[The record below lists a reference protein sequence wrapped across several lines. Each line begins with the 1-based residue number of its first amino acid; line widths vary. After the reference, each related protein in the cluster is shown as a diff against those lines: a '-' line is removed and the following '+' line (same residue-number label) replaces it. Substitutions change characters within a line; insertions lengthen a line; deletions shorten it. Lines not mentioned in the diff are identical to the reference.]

1 MVVENLDYVSDGCFD
16 HVGVVRAGRFR
27 DIDAKVTI
35 EDERVEQFL
44 RDSEPPAH
52 DSWKLLDKVRN
63 AYATPYKNVVGNMYS
78 DVSTKARKL
87 LRAVLKGDKDRPDG
101 LAKLLVG
108 KPIGVDPPEGDP
120 KYRSQMSCSFDFT
133 TRRVSCVISVKRLG
147 AAKRK
152 RLPWIAKVGV
162 VAVGDQSSPHLHHV
176 SAVVAPVF
184 AAVANGT
191 ALNVGTYSVSVPG
204 DKDAFDVTLEVALGS
219 LSETVI
225 RRLRLDHTLNVKEI
239 K

>member
-1 MVVENLDYVSDGCFD
+1 
-16 HVGVVRAGRFR
+16 
-27 DIDAKVTI
+27 
-35 EDERVEQFL
+35 
-44 RDSEPPAH
+44 
-52 DSWKLLDKVRN
+52 
-63 AYATPYKNVVGNMYS
+63 
-78 DVSTKARKL
+78 
-87 LRAVLKGDKDRPDG
+87 
-101 LAKLLVG
+101 
-108 KPIGVDPPEGDP
+108 
-120 KYRSQMSCSFDFT
+120 
-133 TRRVSCVISVKRLG
+133 VISVKRLG